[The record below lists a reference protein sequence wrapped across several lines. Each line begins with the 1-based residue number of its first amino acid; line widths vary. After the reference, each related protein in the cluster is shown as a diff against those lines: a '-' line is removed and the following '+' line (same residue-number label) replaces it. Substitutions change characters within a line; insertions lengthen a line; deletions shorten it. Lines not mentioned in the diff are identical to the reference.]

1 MPYSVSIVEDRIEI
15 AERLRAQI
23 SASADFSLSQH
34 YESAELALKN
44 LPHDACELLL
54 LDIGLPGMSGVD
66 AIPFLLKAR
75 PDLKIVVFTVFEN
88 PSLIVRALGLG
99 AKGYLLKGI
108 AADLLLAELK
118 VVMLGGSALT
128 AAVAAQVMEKFES
141 TPATPDTSSLT
152 PREKEVLNLLSLG
165 MTYTDCAEDLEISP
179 HTVRRHIENIYAKL
193 NVNSRTEIVRLFQNA
208 EV

>member
-1 MPYSVSIVEDRIEI
+1 MPYGVSIVEDHGEVAERVKEQVAASQEFIVSHIYHTAERAIGEI
-15 AERLRAQI
+15 A
-23 SASADFSLSQH
+23 
-34 YESAELALKN
+34 
-44 LPHDACELLL
+44 HDSCDLLL

-66 AIPFLLKAR
+66 AIPFLLKAK
-75 PDLKIVVFTVFEN
+75 PELKVVVLTVFEN
-88 PSLIVRALGLG
+88 PSLIVRALSLG

-128 AAVAAQVMEKFES
+128 PAVAAQVMEQFDAI
-141 TPATPDTSSLT
+141 PAAPDTSALT
-152 PREKEVLNLLSLG
+152 AREKEVLNLLSLG

-193 NVNSRTEIVRLFQNA
+193 NINSRAEIIRLFQNA